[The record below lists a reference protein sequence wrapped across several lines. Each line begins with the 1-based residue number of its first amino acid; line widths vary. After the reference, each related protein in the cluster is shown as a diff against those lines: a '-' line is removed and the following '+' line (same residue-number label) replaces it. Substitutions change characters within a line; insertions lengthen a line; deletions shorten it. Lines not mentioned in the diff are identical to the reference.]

1 MCVCWGGGGR
11 ELGWH
16 YSGII
21 TEMRGGGGEK
31 GQIVMTQKSSEP
43 DPKKPRKLEKHF
55 FISLCIKI
63 NIDKI

>member
-1 MCVCWGGGGR
+1 MSVGGGGEGVR
-11 ELGWH
+11 VALLRYNNRDEG
-16 YSGII
+16 G
-21 TEMRGGGGEK
+21 GGGGEK
-31 GQIVMTQKSSEP
+31 GHIVMTQKSSEP